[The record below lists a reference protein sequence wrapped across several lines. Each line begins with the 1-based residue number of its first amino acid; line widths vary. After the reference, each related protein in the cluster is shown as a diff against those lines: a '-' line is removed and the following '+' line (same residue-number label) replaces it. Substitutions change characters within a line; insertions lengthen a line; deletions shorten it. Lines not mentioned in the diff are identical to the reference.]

1 MMNFLCR
8 TTLFLCVLLLISF
21 SWPVHAL
28 EKGPVGTIRVGIFPF
43 EPFNFTDENGV
54 AQGLNPD
61 LLREIVRDERWKI
74 EFVKGSWAEC
84 LDLLQRQEI
93 DLLVSVAYSSERAQV
108 MDFSYE
114 SVVELWGQV
123 FVRPEGKSF
132 NINDLDGRKVAVM
145 RRDISGTNF
154 IKTAEKFGIRC
165 EIQELA
171 THAEVFAAVQKQEA
185 DAGVAPQ
192 HYGLRHAKE
201 HNLVGSTIIFSP
213 FSIYF
218 ASKKGTQHELLSHID
233 AHLSKW
239 KRDKGSFY
247 YQSLEHWMGNLAIR
261 HTPVWLT
268 YSLIAAISSALLFS
282 GFTLLLKIKVKR
294 RTKELQESES
304 RYRELV
310 ENANSIILRID
321 SRGCITYFNEF
332 AQSFFGYEAQEVIG
346 KSVIGTL
353 MPETDST
360 GVDLRDMI
368 IDIGSRP
375 QLYMSNEN
383 ENMLRDGTRVWIAWA
398 NKPLYDA
405 DGELEE
411 ILCVGHDVTER
422 RKAEKQLVESHE
434 LLNNLAEMVPGVI
447 YQYRLF
453 PDGRSAFPYASPG
466 MNDIYEIE
474 PKDVR
479 EDATPVFSRLHPD
492 DHDRVA
498 ETIFESA
505 RTLETFYCEFR
516 VILPK
521 QGLRWRWSQA
531 QPQRMA
537 DGGTLWHGIISDI
550 TKSKL
555 AEEALRASEEDL
567 KESQRIAHVGTWR
580 LDLASNQVVWSD
592 ELYRMYGLD
601 PQLPPP
607 PYTEHSKLFTPESW
621 ERLSTALN
629 TTIST
634 GIPYDLELETVR
646 IDGSQ
651 GWMWVHGMT
660 LHDARGVTVGLRGVA
675 QDITELKRAE
685 EEKKKL
691 ALQLQQAQKMEA
703 IGTLAGGIA
712 HDFNNV
718 LAAILGYAELV
729 RGDMP
734 KDSLSIDDI
743 DQVILAGYRARD
755 LVKQILAFSR
765 QANSDPLPLQPAV
778 IINETLKLL
787 RASLPATIT
796 INQDIDPQA
805 GVILADP
812 THIHQILMNLC
823 TNAFHAMEMEGGT
836 LTIVLRKEIIG
847 KDITNNEPYMKPGRY
862 IRLSIKD
869 TGAGIS
875 PEIREKIFD
884 PYFTT
889 KEVGKGTGM
898 GLAVVHGIVQ
908 SYGGSITCDS
918 RPGEGTAFHITF
930 PTTEVETKE
939 KSESAD
945 KVLHGEEHILLI
957 DDEEILLEMSRKMFE
972 RMGYRVTS
980 KTNSLEALSTFLN
993 QPDTFDLVITDQT
1006 MPIMTGMDLARR
1018 MLQVRPELPII
1029 LCTGYSSLISEEK
1042 AKSIGIKGFAFKPIS
1057 KKDIGNLVEKVLIN
1071 SSNPQMRYNTDF

>member
-1 MMNFLCR
+1 MINFLGR
-8 TTLFLCVLLLISF
+8 TFLSLCFLLLISF

-43 EPFNFTDENGV
+43 EPFNFIDENGV

-108 MDFSYE
+108 MDFTYE

-145 RRDISGTNF
+145 RRDISGINF

-165 EIQELA
+165 EIQEVA
-171 THAEVFAAVQKQEA
+171 THADVFAAVQKQEA

-201 HNLVGSTIIFSP
+201 YNLVGSTIIFSP

-247 YQSLEHWMGNLAIR
+247 YQNLEHWMGNLATR
-261 HTPVWLT
+261 HTPAWLT

-294 RTKELQESES
+294 RTRELQESET

-321 SRGCITYFNEF
+321 NRGCITYFNEF
-332 AQSFFGYEAQEVIG
+332 AQSFFGYQAQEVIG
-346 KSVIGTL
+346 KSVIGTI

-360 GVDLRDMI
+360 GVDLRNTF
-368 IDIGSRP
+368 IDAGSRP
-375 QLYMSNEN
+375 HHYNEN

-411 ILCVGHDVTER
+411 ILCVGNNVTER

-505 RTLETFYCEFR
+505 RTLQTFYCEFR

-550 TKSKL
+550 TNSKL

-592 ELYRMYGLD
+592 ELYRMYGFD

-629 TTIST
+629 TTRDT

-646 IDGSQ
+646 IDGSH

-660 LHDARGVTVGLRGVA
+660 LHDARGVTIGLRGVA

-729 RGDMP
+729 RAELP
-734 KDSLSIDDI
+734 TDSLVIDDI

-765 QANSDPLPLQPAV
+765 QANSDPIPLQPAV

-787 RASLPATIT
+787 RASLPTTIT
-796 INQDIDPQA
+796 INQNVDPQA

-812 THIHQILMNLC
+812 THIHQIMMNLC

-836 LTIVLRKEIIG
+836 LSIILKKVIVD
-847 KDITNNEPYMKPGRY
+847 KDNLPNEPCMKPGRY
-862 IRLSIKD
+862 IKLSIKD

-939 KSESAD
+939 KIESAD
-945 KVLHGEEHILLI
+945 KNLHGEEHILLI

-972 RMGYRVTS
+972 RMGYRVTP
-980 KTNSLEALSTFLN
+980 KTNSLEALSTFMN
-993 QPDTFDLVITDQT
+993 QPDSFDLVITDQT

-1057 KKDIGNLVEKVLIN
+1057 KKDIGNLVEKVLN
-1071 SSNPQMRYNTDF
+1071 GSSNPR

>member
-1 MMNFLCR
+1 MIAASNDQTLGTMMILGR
-8 TTLFLCVLLLISF
+8 TSLFLCFLLLIGF

-43 EPFNFTDENGV
+43 EPFNFIDENGV

-108 MDFSYE
+108 MDFTYE

-145 RRDISGTNF
+145 RRDISGINF

-165 EIQELA
+165 EIQEVA
-171 THAEVFAAVQKQEA
+171 THADVFAAVQKQEA

-201 HNLVGSTIIFSP
+201 YNLVGSTIIFSP

-247 YQSLEHWMGNLAIR
+247 YQNLEHWMGNLATR
-261 HTPVWLT
+261 HTPAWLT

-294 RTKELQESES
+294 RTRELQESET

-321 SRGCITYFNEF
+321 NRGCITYFNEF
-332 AQSFFGYEAQEVIG
+332 AQSFFGYQAQEVIG
-346 KSVIGTL
+346 KSVIGTI

-360 GVDLRDMI
+360 GVDLRNTF
-368 IDIGSRP
+368 IDAGSRP
-375 QLYMSNEN
+375 HHYNEN

-411 ILCVGHDVTER
+411 ILCVGNNVTER

-505 RTLETFYCEFR
+505 RTLQTFYCEF
-516 VILPK
+516 
-521 QGLRWRWSQA
+521 S
-531 QPQRMA
+531 
-537 DGGTLWHGIISDI
+537 
-550 TKSKL
+550 
-555 AEEALRASEEDL
+555 
-567 KESQRIAHVGTWR
+567 
-580 LDLASNQVVWSD
+580 
-592 ELYRMYGLD
+592 
-601 PQLPPP
+601 
-607 PYTEHSKLFTPESW
+607 
-621 ERLSTALN
+621 
-629 TTIST
+629 
-634 GIPYDLELETVR
+634 
-646 IDGSQ
+646 
-651 GWMWVHGMT
+651 
-660 LHDARGVTVGLRGVA
+660 
-675 QDITELKRAE
+675 
-685 EEKKKL
+685 
-691 ALQLQQAQKMEA
+691 
-703 IGTLAGGIA
+703 
-712 HDFNNV
+712 
-718 LAAILGYAELV
+718 
-729 RGDMP
+729 
-734 KDSLSIDDI
+734 
-743 DQVILAGYRARD
+743 
-755 LVKQILAFSR
+755 
-765 QANSDPLPLQPAV
+765 
-778 IINETLKLL
+778 
-787 RASLPATIT
+787 
-796 INQDIDPQA
+796 
-805 GVILADP
+805 
-812 THIHQILMNLC
+812 
-823 TNAFHAMEMEGGT
+823 
-836 LTIVLRKEIIG
+836 
-847 KDITNNEPYMKPGRY
+847 
-862 IRLSIKD
+862 
-869 TGAGIS
+869 
-875 PEIREKIFD
+875 
-884 PYFTT
+884 
-889 KEVGKGTGM
+889 
-898 GLAVVHGIVQ
+898 
-908 SYGGSITCDS
+908 
-918 RPGEGTAFHITF
+918 
-930 PTTEVETKE
+930 
-939 KSESAD
+939 
-945 KVLHGEEHILLI
+945 
-957 DDEEILLEMSRKMFE
+957 
-972 RMGYRVTS
+972 
-980 KTNSLEALSTFLN
+980 
-993 QPDTFDLVITDQT
+993 
-1006 MPIMTGMDLARR
+1006 LARHH
-1018 MLQVRPELPII
+1018 I
-1029 LCTGYSSLISEEK
+1029 
-1042 AKSIGIKGFAFKPIS
+1042 
-1057 KKDIGNLVEKVLIN
+1057 
-1071 SSNPQMRYNTDF
+1071 RYHQQ